1 MSEIGCRS
9 SPHKYADVKQRLP
22 RMARP
27 VPAQGSTNHR
37 DHLPRVTSGAS
48 CGIAPSADLS
58 ITAAR
63 KNIHHWGFCGTGDIS
78 EMPMDFI

>member
-1 MSEIGCRS
+1 MAAIYFRAYVCVTRPNGSTPSPGVDRAWMSEIGCRF

-37 DHLPRVTSGAS
+37 DHLLRVTFEQA
-48 CGIAPSADLS
+48 
-58 ITAAR
+58 
-63 KNIHHWGFCGTGDIS
+63 
-78 EMPMDFI
+78 